1 MSEHDQ
7 ERERDAHTGTAT
19 TGHEWDGIK
28 ELDTPLPRW
37 WLWVFYASIAWS
49 VVYMIFMPA
58 WPALPGLAG
67 ETDHTRGLRDHS
79 ERANVAQAIEE
90 LHASRAS
97 GFAALEGAS
106 IDQIENDPQLLG
118 FVRAAGEAAFG
129 DNCATC
135 HGSGAQGAIGYPNL
149 NDDVW
154 LWGGTYEDIR
164 TTLRYGIRSEHP
176 DTRFSQ
182 MPSFG
187 RDELLTGSE
196 IADVADY
203 VLSMSGRAG
212 DVNAEALARGQE
224 TYDIQCASCH
234 MPDGTGDRMQGAPNL
249 VDQDWLYGSSREQV
263 INIIHR
269 GPYGVMPAW
278 EGRLNDATIDALAAY
293 VYLLGGGEEAEGAA
307 NGPTGR

>member
-1 MSEHDQ
+1 MSADEHDV
-7 ERERDAHTGTAT
+7 ERDAHSGTQT

-37 WLWVFYASIAWS
+37 WLWVFYASVAWS

-79 ERANVAQAIEE
+79 ERANVAQAMEE
-90 LHASRAS
+90 LQASRA
-97 GFAALEGAS
+97 GGYAALEGAS
-106 IDQIENDPQLLG
+106 IQEIENDPDLLG

-135 HGSGAQGAIGYPNL
+135 HGSGAQGAPGYPNL

-164 TTLRYGIRSEHP
+164 TTLRVGIRAEHP

-187 RDELLTGSE
+187 RDDLLTGSE
-196 IADVADY
+196 IADVTDY
-203 VLSMSGRAG
+203 VLSLSGRGEASE
-212 DVNAEALARGQE
+212 DVIARGRE
-224 TYDIQCASCH
+224 IYDIQCASCH
-234 MPDGTGDRMQGAPNL
+234 MEDGSGDPMQGAPNL
-249 VDQDWLYGSSREQV
+249 ADRNWLYGSQRQQV
-263 INIIHR
+263 IDIIHR

-278 EGRLNDATIDALAAY
+278 EGRLDEATIDALAAY
-293 VYLLGGGEEAEGAA
+293 VYLLGGGEEDGAA
-307 NGPTGR
+307 NRLTGR